1 MSKVAIVVQRCH
13 EDIVG
18 GSETLAW
25 HYAQLLKGAYDVDV
39 LTTTAIDTSEWAN
52 TMPAGAETK
61 DGVQLIRFPVTIG
74 RSHYW
79 GGLHRR
85 LVESLGPLVPAAVP
99 ATAVSH
105 LHWTI
110 AMQEDFIRH
119 QGPYSEPLLQFINEK
134 WPDYRAVIFITYL
147 YPTTYFGMQQL
158 PAGKAIFVP
167 TLHDELPAYLPAYKH
182 SARRAGE
189 VIWLTAAEQRVGR
202 KLWGDLPGRVV
213 AMAIETTV
221 REPQWMPVPYL
232 LYSGRV
238 DPNKGCREL
247 FEHFITFKK
256 SHPSKLRLV
265 ITGKDDMGVPRH
277 DDIEFKGFVSAE
289 EKFRLMAGAALFVS
303 PSPNESFSIV
313 TLEAMAQ
320 NTPVLVNGAC
330 EVLADHVKD
339 SGAGRIYRDY
349 DSFAGALSE
358 LVEADDLRAQL
369 GKMGR
374 DYVTS
379 RYETAKVQNDLLA
392 AIAARVELVHS

>member
-1 MSKVAIVVQRCH
+1 
-13 EDIVG
+13 
-18 GSETLAW
+18 
-25 HYAQLLKGAYDVDV
+25 
-39 LTTTAIDTSEWAN
+39 
-52 TMPAGAETK
+52 
-61 DGVQLIRFPVTIG
+61 
-74 RSHYW
+74 
-79 GGLHRR
+79 
-85 LVESLGPLVPAAVP
+85 
-99 ATAVSH
+99 
-105 LHWTI
+105 
-110 AMQEDFIRH
+110 
-119 QGPYSEPLLQFINEK
+119 
-134 WPDYRAVIFITYL
+134 
-147 YPTTYFGMQQL
+147 
-158 PAGKAIFVP
+158 
-167 TLHDELPAYLPAYKH
+167 
-182 SARRAGE
+182 
-189 VIWLTAAEQRVGR
+189 
-202 KLWGDLPGRVV
+202 
-213 AMAIETTV
+213 
-221 REPQWMPVPYL
+221 
-232 LYSGRV
+232 
-238 DPNKGCREL
+238 
-247 FEHFITFKK
+247 
-256 SHPSKLRLV
+256 
-265 ITGKDDMGVPRH
+265 MGVPRH